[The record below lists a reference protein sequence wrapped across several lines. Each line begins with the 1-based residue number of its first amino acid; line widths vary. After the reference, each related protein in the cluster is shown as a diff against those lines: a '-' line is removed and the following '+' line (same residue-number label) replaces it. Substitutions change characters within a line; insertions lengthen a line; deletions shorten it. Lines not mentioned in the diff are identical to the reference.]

1 MCFLG
6 VGGLLTAFQTFQ
18 FSGRHCAG
26 PAVKKGPGLLVT
38 ASHDAC
44 SGRIHLSPFT
54 KDDRGQGSQW
64 KPLFLEGTRPNIYCD
79 SVACAADCRSATA
92 DRPIAGRPL
101 PIADRPLPIA
111 DRPIAGRPLPI
122 ADRALGSG
130 VGPVPA
136 SCVPVMPGL
145 AEGLVGTRSPHH
157 ASL

>member
-1 MCFLG
+1 M
-6 VGGLLTAFQTFQ
+6 
-18 FSGRHCAG
+18 
-26 PAVKKGPGLLVT
+26 VKKGPGWLVT
-38 ASHDAC
+38 TSHDAC

-122 ADRALGSG
+122 ADRPIAGRPLPIADRALGSG